1 MSSINENHTEITM
14 VDRNDDAKFYE
25 RRKYAAIF
33 PCLISIIV
41 ISAAYLVPHAA
52 YASTTGGTSMPWET
66 PLQTI
71 ADSIT
76 GPVAKA
82 IGVIAIASTG
92 LGFAFSE
99 GGSAL
104 RKGLGI
110 VFGLAIAF
118 TASTFLTSFFSITS
132 GAVFL

>member
-1 MSSINENHTEITM
+1 MSNYNFKI
-14 VDRNDDAKFYE
+14 V
-25 RRKYAAIF
+25 KYFMAA
-33 PCLISIIV
+33 SSAV
-41 ISAAYLVPHAA
+41 IYSLSDVAAFAA
-52 YASTTGGTSMPWET
+52 TTSGTSMPWET

-82 IGVIAIASTG
+82 IGVIAIAMTG

-104 RKGLGI
+104 RRGLGI
-110 VFGLAIAF
+110 VFGLAITF

-132 GAVFL
+132 GALIR